1 MWPNCAQAKLEK
13 HPSICKTYEN
23 LKAKYPVEFK
33 EKIIHPIKKAIFLN
47 WQYFLVHFFLSCPAK
62 PK

>member
-1 MWPNCAQAKLEK
+1 MRPSYAQAKLEN
-13 HPSICKTYEN
+13 HLRICKTYEN

-47 WQYFLVHFFLSCPAK
+47 WQYFPVCFFLSFPTK
-62 PK
+62 HK